1 MNRSFFFQPGAASG
15 RLLALALTVALALLP
30 ACGGASQSPRDTA
43 APTVTASATAAATAT
58 PANPTARQVFEQGM
72 AFPRWGTEVYGV
84 SDSSW
89 PGDLRTMSGQTNARW
104 VGMIVSLDQDGDDAT
119 TVYAGQDTTSPDAL
133 YTGVLNAR
141 LAGLNVFVEPL
152 LNVRQVSN
160 NWSGLVSF
168 TSHAQAQRWFQ
179 SYWAA
184 YAPYVRAAKLG
195 GASQIAIAT
204 EFKALETE
212 YPDLWTWLARQV
224 KAAFGGTVTYDLDHE
239 SLGRTPPS
247 WWKDP
252 AISYLGIS
260 MYAILQQTP
269 RNAPAADIEQAWK
282 SSVLPKLDAL
292 SQQTGKPVIL
302 TEIGYRDTA
311 DCLTIP
317 WLWQSSAPADPALQ
331 GAAYTAALAMAAG
344 DRHIA
349 GIFFWAWQN
358 GQFQPAGPALQAMRA
373 AWASPVTP

>member
-1 MNRSFFFQPGAASG
+1 MNTPFFSRHGAVSV
-15 RLLALALTVALALLP
+15 RLLALTLTVALALLTS
-30 ACGGASQSPRDTA
+30 CGGSSQTRRGA
-43 APTVTASATAAATAT
+43 ALPTATARATATATAT
-58 PANPTARQVFEQGM
+58 PVDPTLRQVFEQGM
-72 AFPRWGTEVYGV
+72 AFPKWGTQVYGV
-84 SDSSW
+84 SDSAW
-89 PGDLRTMSGQTNARW
+89 PGDVRTMSDQTNARW
-104 VGMIVSLDQDGDDAT
+104 VGMIVSLDQDGDYST
-119 TVYAGQDTTSPDAL
+119 TVYAGPDTTSPDAF

-168 TSHAQAQRWFQ
+168 FSHAQAERWFK

-184 YAPYVRAAKLG
+184 YEPYVRAAKLA
-195 GASQIAIAT
+195 GASQIAIGT
-204 EFKALETE
+204 EFKALEIE
-212 YPDLWTWLARQV
+212 YPDLWTWLANQV
-224 KAAFGGTVTYDLDHE
+224 KATFGGIVTYDLDHE

-252 AISYLGIS
+252 ALSYLGVS
-260 MYAILQQTP
+260 LYTILQQTP
-269 RNAPAADIEQAWK
+269 RDEPASEIEKAWK
-282 SSVLPKLDAL
+282 TIVLPKLDAL
-292 SQQTGKPVIL
+292 SAWAGKPVIL
-302 TEIGYRDTA
+302 TEIGYRNTA

-349 GIFFWAWQN
+349 GIFFWGWQN
-358 GQFQPAGPALQAMRA
+358 GQFQPAGPAIQAMRD
-373 AWASPVTP
+373 AWANPVTP